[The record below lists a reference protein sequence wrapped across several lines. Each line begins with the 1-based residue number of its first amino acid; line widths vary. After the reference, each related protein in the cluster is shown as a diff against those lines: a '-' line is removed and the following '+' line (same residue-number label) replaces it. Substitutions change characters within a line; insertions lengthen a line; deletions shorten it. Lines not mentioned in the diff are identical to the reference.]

1 VADDKLAE
9 KLGEAREAIAA
20 MPREFGT
27 LPLDEAR
34 ASFAAGNLW
43 GIAEHLLAAVEAA
56 LGAAAGWKRFAAEG
70 DAQDECADELRKVI
84 AAALTGRGNDGG

>member
-1 VADDKLAE
+1 MPPDPLAAKLD
-9 KLGEAREAIAA
+9 EAREAIAA

-43 GIAEHLLAAVEAA
+43 GTAENLLAAVEAA
-56 LGAAAGWKRFAAEG
+56 LSAADGWKLFAAEG
-70 DAQDECADELRKVI
+70 DAQDECADELRNAI
-84 AAALTGRGNDGG
+84 LAALTGKGNDGG